1 MGLNLNLTFPLQ
13 STSSACTSSISV
25 RTTSSGESPRLET
38 WEKFQAGRLLHLLQ
52 EMLLSQGFL
61 ITSALQTSTK
71 GTYPIRSLL
80 NYHSHFL
87 IGDTHCSTSLTS
99 VTMDFHNT
107 NLLMSLRFSKP
118 VKGSCCTGTVP
129 VPYLTWKAYLTFSC
143 FSNTY
148 LIFSLSSLKAIATS
162 NYLKSFP

>member
-1 MGLNLNLTFPLQ
+1 
-13 STSSACTSSISV
+13 
-25 RTTSSGESPRLET
+25 
-38 WEKFQAGRLLHLLQ
+38 
-52 EMLLSQGFL
+52 MLLSQGFL

-143 FSNTY
+143 FFQY
-148 LIFSLSSLKAIATS
+148 LPHLFSFFLESYRHLKVLKKFPLSTTVAVSLIS
-162 NYLKSFP
+162 RLILYQLC